1 MGNRADTLARSWD
14 GQLDE
19 LRLYDGT
26 LSNAWIAAEY
36 NNQNDPT
43 SFHMIGTEEISPPT
57 PWYDSNWQLRKEITV
72 DQTLVPSDL
81 IDFPM
86 LVSIT
91 DSDLASSAQ
100 ADGDDILFTAGDGI
114 TKLSHEIEKWDD
126 GTGELAA
133 WVKVPNLSS
142 VSNTKLFMYYDNPT
156 VSNQQDTTGGTW
168 RAEYK
173 TVYHLQD
180 DFNDSTSN
188 GNHCTA
194 TGTTNAAGAIADS
207 QEFDGIDDILNCH
220 SDPSIDDVW
229 TSGGTM
235 SVWLNP
241 DTAGGQNKGIVFQK
255 TVNSLRINGQSGD
268 DVRLA
273 FVARF
278 DGSWE
283 KWNTSNYP
291 ITLDNWH
298 LLHLTYNSDSSSNNP
313 EFWVNATVEPNIPPT
328 VSGTHD
334 GDSPNPLYV
343 GNRADTLARSW
354 DGQLDELRLYD
365 GTLSNAWIAAEY
377 NNQNDPTSFHMIG
390 TEETQ

>member
-1 MGNRADTLARSWD
+1 MWQGLGPVLKSSNPSANVTQILNSFETTGEPVTDPRNGFTFPRIQVDDAVSD
-14 GQLDE
+14 
-19 LRLYDGT
+19 
-26 LSNAWIAAEY
+26 LS
-36 NNQNDPT
+36 P
-43 SFHMIGTEEISPPT
+43 PPT

-313 EFWVNATVEPNIPPT
+313 EFCKCYCRTQHT
-328 VSGTHD
+328 
-334 GDSPNPLYV
+334 
-343 GNRADTLARSW
+343 
-354 DGQLDELRLYD
+354 
-365 GTLSNAWIAAEY
+365 SNSIR
-377 NNQNDPTSFHMIG
+377 NS
-390 TEETQ
+390 